1 MNPTITVRLSLDCV
15 KKIIFSKSKNDNKLG
30 FTFYKNNQ
38 KLIERVEGLIPN
50 CHLKLLHGEFALRE
64 FDSWWEK

>member
-30 FTFYKNNQ
+30 LLFIRIISDLSK
-38 KLIERVEGLIPN
+38 ESRV
-50 CHLKLLHGEFALRE
+50 
-64 FDSWWEK
+64 